1 MKRFLTTLLV
11 FLLTSG
17 PCFSYAMVVAQAES
31 VTKTSEEQS
40 MSSSDPVV
48 SSIDSLEETNETEV
62 QASSEPAS
70 TDSSTGATDTAS
82 SETEAS
88 SEAVEEVQVTFL
100 TDTEHLF
107 ATGETRTQISKNK
120 GEALKESELPVFE
133 DDTAF
138 EGWSLDGTVYTS
150 QALTELILT
159 ENQTLTAVFKPTVK
173 ARAADISLAEQ
184 SIKEIIAEADKTK
197 VIAVPSPAGD
207 GSAYGEYTNSAEG
220 IRQAL
225 FDMYQNG
232 NGQEFALYVG
242 SGGSLSLPTNLT
254 SKTIPATVDNTN
266 MTFYALQGKVSR
278 LIITG
283 HSDDPITDATTLTT
297 GSRTVALGT
306 DIYFGSDVVIRNL
319 NYSGTR
325 MYMNG
330 YSLSLNGGSTG
341 NGLAIYGGSNN
352 GDLSGNPTITLNATG
367 SGTWNIYGGIKTVV
381 R

>member
-120 GEALKESELPVFE
+120 GEA
-133 DDTAF
+133 
-138 EGWSLDGTVYTS
+138 
-150 QALTELILT
+150 
-159 ENQTLTAVFKPTVK
+159 
-173 ARAADISLAEQ
+173 
-184 SIKEIIAEADKTK
+184 
-197 VIAVPSPAGD
+197 
-207 GSAYGEYTNSAEG
+207 
-220 IRQAL
+220 
-225 FDMYQNG
+225 
-232 NGQEFALYVG
+232 
-242 SGGSLSLPTNLT
+242 
-254 SKTIPATVDNTN
+254 
-266 MTFYALQGKVSR
+266 
-278 LIITG
+278 
-283 HSDDPITDATTLTT
+283 
-297 GSRTVALGT
+297 
-306 DIYFGSDVVIRNL
+306 
-319 NYSGTR
+319 
-325 MYMNG
+325 
-330 YSLSLNGGSTG
+330 
-341 NGLAIYGGSNN
+341 
-352 GDLSGNPTITLNATG
+352 
-367 SGTWNIYGGIKTVV
+367 
-381 R
+381 

>member
-107 ATGETRTQISKNK
+107 ATGETRTKISKNK

-138 EGWSLDGTVYTS
+138 EGWSLDGT
-150 QALTELILT
+150 
-159 ENQTLTAVFKPTVK
+159 
-173 ARAADISLAEQ
+173 
-184 SIKEIIAEADKTK
+184 
-197 VIAVPSPAGD
+197 
-207 GSAYGEYTNSAEG
+207 
-220 IRQAL
+220 
-225 FDMYQNG
+225 
-232 NGQEFALYVG
+232 
-242 SGGSLSLPTNLT
+242 
-254 SKTIPATVDNTN
+254 
-266 MTFYALQGKVSR
+266 
-278 LIITG
+278 
-283 HSDDPITDATTLTT
+283 
-297 GSRTVALGT
+297 
-306 DIYFGSDVVIRNL
+306 
-319 NYSGTR
+319 
-325 MYMNG
+325 
-330 YSLSLNGGSTG
+330 
-341 NGLAIYGGSNN
+341 
-352 GDLSGNPTITLNATG
+352 
-367 SGTWNIYGGIKTVV
+367 
-381 R
+381 